1 MQHGTEGVDRGGLG
15 HALATRTAD
24 GHRPS
29 ALSQP
34 PAFPVAGSV
43 GAGLLP
49 AGRAVSLRGSDLTLP
64 SLAGAHSLTT
74 ATWVTMIV
82 IGAFVWGGFALVLS
96 KAVRTESEKSEAER
110 A

>member
-1 MQHGTEGVDRGGLG
+1 MPGQFT
-15 HALATRTAD
+15 
-24 GHRPS
+24 
-29 ALSQP
+29 
-34 PAFPVAGSV
+34 
-43 GAGLLP
+43 GARSYLNP
-49 AGRAVSLRGSDLTLP
+49 
-64 SLAGAHSLTT
+64 LAGAHSLTT